1 MEATEWKSP
10 NGSHRMKATERKQPD
25 RNLRNGNRGA
35 EAAEWKPR
43 NGNHRMEVTERNLR
57 NGSHEMDATERKQPD
72 TSCQTQATMQRYDT
86 VALWHDGRSYSSRIM
101 IPSIGGTVTLICF

>member
-1 MEATEWKSP
+1 MKATEWKP
-10 NGSHRMKATERKQPD
+10 PYEGHRTEATER
-25 RNLRNGNRGA
+25 NLRSGTCGA
-35 EAAEWKPR
+35 EAAEW
-43 NGNHRMEVTERNLR
+43 NLR

-72 TSCQTQATMQRYDT
+72 TSSQTQATMQLYDT

>member
-10 NGSHRMKATERKQPD
+10 NGSHRIGTC
-25 RNLRNGNRGA
+25 GA
-35 EAAEWKPR
+35 EAAERKQ
-43 NGNHRMEVTERNLR
+43 R
-57 NGSHEMDATERKQPD
+57 NGSHEMDATEWKPPD
-72 TSCQTQATMQRYDT
+72 TSSQTQATMQLYDT